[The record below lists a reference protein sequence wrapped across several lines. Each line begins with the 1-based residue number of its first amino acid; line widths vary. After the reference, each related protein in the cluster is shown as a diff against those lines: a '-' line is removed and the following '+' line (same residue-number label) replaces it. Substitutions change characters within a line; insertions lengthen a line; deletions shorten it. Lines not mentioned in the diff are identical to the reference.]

1 MRRRPRSGRSPF
13 LVFGSKSGQTVAVVA
28 SPAWESGKPDF
39 GFPLFHPGRCQAVGM
54 WESRAFCE
62 ISKGRWK
69 ERESCLCFSSLS
81 TAPPFP
87 QPFPRLPSDS
97 FAPGVKP
104 DKEFHN
110 SSRLQFHRL
119 SLRHFAVAAS
129 QQCPSGCHHRPRPFR
144 VAALARHFVH
154 ARDAHPCL

>member
-1 MRRRPRSGRSPF
+1 MILKPGFVSNTAWPWKARGRGPRSGRIPF
-13 LVFGSKSGQTVAVVA
+13 LYFGSEYTETGVVVA

-54 WESRAFCE
+54 WESRAVCE

-87 QPFPRLPSDS
+87 
-97 FAPGVKP
+97 
-104 DKEFHN
+104 
-110 SSRLQFHRL
+110 
-119 SLRHFAVAAS
+119 
-129 QQCPSGCHHRPRPFR
+129 
-144 VAALARHFVH
+144 
-154 ARDAHPCL
+154 